1 MLGSLSTQQL
11 FASANSIAAIP
22 QVNAEWNYNAFIQPA
37 IITSSSATQ
46 ITSVNLN
53 ASTSWSSASIGGVNN
68 GTVSQSI
75 AGLGLPTFGDTSASA
90 LVFTTLSQLPES
102 GNDGSGNIT
111 SRFTSSS
118 ISLGTEAKGK
128 FYKFTF
134 YVKVGDANYTDG
146 FPSTIAASITSIT
159 NPSST
164 SSYYYRV
171 VGIGSNGQ
179 SLGPDVVNN
188 TDLLTASAGINSDV
202 TLTWAKNNNS
212 SSYRIYRSRNRSST
226 SYITTTSD
234 LTYVDRNLSNSGYTP
249 KSSAPAVFSSHI
261 QVSPEVVANNSAS
274 SNVQIVSFVR
284 SANISTGKMEKIQ
297 ASVDASL
304 DVWKKVEVWFGS
316 PGTVEDTNSPRIS
329 NVTLNL
335 NLNSD
340 YEKSK
345 LLVDHISL
353 YEVTEHDFFLNE
365 YFPADSAF
373 SPLRPGEALLN
384 SLLPVADRT
393 IDRGTNFPK
402 IKPVT
407 FAVKTPQFY
416 VAKDILSPQIQIIP
430 STYDKFKYY
439 ISDTSQRS
447 IQAQYD
453 TYLSIN
459 KIVLKYATTFNTITT
474 GSVTIYTG
482 SANTAS
488 VIPLVA
494 SDFTASGITV
504 LYYNGSNWSTSSW
517 SSPPALNADGSLQNV
532 VSQVRGIAFKA
543 GSVTQK
549 SFRNYGGTR
558 NFSDNGDL
566 DKLHIVEL
574 SPRLEVDLS
583 SILQNY
589 SIKKDLT
596 SPNSNGFPLSYIN
609 SNSGNINFS
618 NIPIYQ
624 SSGSAFT
631 IFENQSKNATFY
643 NLMKQGVKFTG
654 FLKSPSFQVD
664 LTENV
669 PQFVMYS
676 NSWSINDIGDV
687 SVDLYDITKI
697 FSQGAESPQY
707 SAEKSDLFSI
717 VTAIL
722 NLAGFSDYD
731 YDGLRNV
738 CMSSTRTTNF
748 WFDESKTVF
757 ENLQDIFLTHQIG
770 AFIDEYG
777 VMRFKSLSQIFN
789 QLDSYSFSPNF
800 AVTDTASVVSNSRY
814 ISNIVPDSYS
824 ESISEKIGKV
834 VARYRIAQDNDS
846 TDVDKKNKGA
856 SQIYSR
862 NTEVA
867 AQIWQEDDGIGLPSF
882 ELNSSLLKNQSY
894 MSFDPEKQFGG
905 NPRLTIANFEGDLLI
920 GNEVVG
926 YSGMEYRF
934 YAKGNNNAYVTK
946 TVKSYS
952 DISEGISEL
961 KNVYSASNI
970 TSVDY
975 KPTGKLFG
983 LQRGK
988 YGTFVSDHYVSS
1000 SVQNDNNFSFYT
1012 YSENLVAAVA
1022 VNQSKVSAPKAS
1034 GLSLSSK
1041 TKNEYVFLTAKTNT
1055 TSFDLFA
1062 IDFRVPTAAVA
1073 KQAKYGSTTIVRKKN
1088 GDVKLDANGKPVKK
1102 VIPGTPYSDF
1112 HNLAVGIFFNMNPN
1126 VVSSTTASNCTH
1138 FIEIASTQAKTGQKK
1153 INYNLSLY
1161 RITNNTKVVLIQNIP
1176 VHQVFDGE
1184 SHRLSAYIDGDSISI
1199 ALDNKVITKVPAFI
1213 TNKPSNKFGAYI
1225 KNLENQSVEVYIDE
1239 VYGDAVQPVNR
1250 ASISIYDYDHSARYY
1265 FTTKEFL
1272 NNMIKNV
1279 PNYSNPFLFQSKPQ
1293 ARGIKFYDVKFG
1305 LSPAYPETAKLIP
1318 IQYGSRTTT
1327 SKTNA
1332 QANILGPVVASDLKY
1347 SSLHSSPFRS
1357 KFAVV
1362 NNCEEIV
1369 YLNSPADNDII
1380 PLHINAQFQKLLE
1393 EQTIE
1398 RIIDLNYINNSIEL
1412 NTEWLPSSSEVEK
1425 LIALLSKGL
1434 NSFYTDIEISIFG
1447 NPLIQVGDFAQI
1459 TYSLKRIGYDPT
1471 PNSGIT
1477 PLICLVTS
1485 VSQGFNGGVDNTQL
1499 TLKPIIIT

>member
-22 QVNAEWNYNAFIQPA
+22 QVNAEWNYNAFIQPV

-68 GTVSQSI
+68 GTVSQSV
-75 AGLGLPTFGDTSASA
+75 AGLGLPTFGDTTSSA
-90 LVFTTLSQLPES
+90 LLFTTLSQLPES
-102 GNDGSGNIT
+102 GEDGSGNIT

-118 ISLGTEAKGK
+118 ISLGTESKGK

-171 VGIGSNGQ
+171 VGIGSSGQ
-179 SLGPDVVNN
+179 SLGPDAVNN
-188 TDLLTASAGINSDV
+188 TDLLTASAGLNSVV

-212 SSYRIYRSRNRSST
+212 TSYQIYKSRNRLST
-226 SYITTTSD
+226 GYLTTTSS
-234 LTYVDRNLSNSGYTP
+234 LSYTDYNFQTSAYIP
-249 KSSAPAVFSSHI
+249 NSSAPAVFSSHI

-304 DVWKKVEVWFGS
+304 DVWKKVEIWFGS
-316 PGTVEDTNSPRIS
+316 PGTVRDKNSPKIS
-329 NVTLNL
+329 SVTLNL

-365 YFPADSAF
+365 YFPTDSAF

-384 SLLPVADRT
+384 NLLPAADRL
-393 IDRGTNFPK
+393 INRGSNFPVN
-402 IKPVT
+402 KPVT

-416 VAKDILSPQIQIIP
+416 LAKDILSPQVQIIP

-459 KIVLKYATTFNTITT
+459 KIVLKYATTFNTIKT

-488 VIPLVA
+488 VIPLIA
-494 SDFTASGITV
+494 SDFTASGVTV
-504 LYYNGSNWSTSSW
+504 LYYNGSSWSTSSW
-517 SSPPALNADGSLQNV
+517 TSPPALNTDGSLQNV
-532 VSQVRGIAFKA
+532 VSQVRGLSFKA
-543 GSVTQK
+543 GSITQK
-549 SFRNYGGTR
+549 SFRNYGGTK

-566 DKLHIVEL
+566 DKLHLVEL

-583 SILQNY
+583 SILQDY

-643 NLMKQGVKFTG
+643 NLMKQGVKFTC
-654 FLKSPSFQVD
+654 FLKSPLFQVD
-664 LTENV
+664 LAENV

-697 FSQGAESPQY
+697 FSQGAESSQY
-707 SAEKSDLFSI
+707 SAEQSDLFSI
-717 VTAIL
+717 ITSIL

-738 CMSSTRTTNF
+738 CMSGTKTTNF
-748 WFDESKTVF
+748 WFDETKTVF

-770 AFIDEYG
+770 SFIDEYG

-789 QLDSYSFSPNF
+789 QFNSYSFSPNF
-800 AVTDTASVVSNSRY
+800 AVTDTASVVSGSRY

-824 ESISEKIGKV
+824 EAISEKIGKV
-834 VARYRIAQDNDS
+834 IARYRIAQDNDS
-846 TDVDKKNKGA
+846 TDVNKKNKKA
-856 SQIYSR
+856 SQIYGT

-867 AQIWQEDDGIGLPSF
+867 AQIWQEDNGIGLPSF
-882 ELNSSLLKNQSY
+882 ELNHSLLKNQSY

-905 NPRLTIANFEGDLLI
+905 NPRLAIANFEGDLLI

-926 YSGMEYRF
+926 YSGVEYRF

-946 TVKSYS
+946 TVKSVA
-952 DISEGISEL
+952 DITAGIGEL

-970 TSVDY
+970 ISVDY

-988 YGTFVSDHYVSS
+988 YGTFVSNHYLSNS
-1000 SVQNDNNFSFYT
+1000 QQHDNNFSFYT
-1012 YSENLVAAVA
+1012 YSQDLVPATAVT
-1022 VNQSKVSAPKAS
+1022 QSKVSASKGS
-1034 GLSLSSK
+1034 RLSLSSK
-1041 TKNEYVFLTAKTNT
+1041 NKNEYVFALAKTNT
-1055 TSFDLFA
+1055 TGLDLFA

-1073 KQAKYGSTTIVRKKN
+1073 KQAKYGETFIVIRKN
-1088 GDVKLDANGKPVKK
+1088 GEVKLDANGKAVKK
-1102 VIPGTPYSDF
+1102 FVPGTPYSDF
-1112 HNLAVGIFFNMNPN
+1112 HNLAVGVFFNMNPN
-1126 VVSSTTASNCTH
+1126 IVSSTTASNCTH
-1138 FIEIASTQAKTGQKK
+1138 FVEIASTQATTGQKK
-1153 INYNLSLY
+1153 IDYNLSLY
-1161 RITNNTKVVLIQNIP
+1161 RITNNEKVVLIQNIP
-1176 VHQVFDGE
+1176 VPKVFDGE

-1199 ALDNKVITKVPAFI
+1199 TVDNKVVTKVPVFI
-1213 TNKPSNKFGAYI
+1213 TNKPSRNFGAYI

-1239 VYGDAVQPVNR
+1239 VYGDSVQDVKGK
-1250 ASISIYDYDHSARYY
+1250 SISIYNYNHSARYY
-1265 FTTKEFL
+1265 FTTTEFL
-1272 NNMIKNV
+1272 DNMIKNV
-1279 PNYSNPFLFQSKPQ
+1279 PNYSKPFLFQGKPQ
-1293 ARGIKFYDVKFG
+1293 ARGIKFYDIKFA

-1318 IQYGSRTTT
+1318 IQYGSRAVT

-1332 QANILGPVVASDLKY
+1332 QAGILGPVVKSDLGY

-1369 YLNSPADNDII
+1369 YLNSPADKDII
-1380 PLHINAQFQKLLE
+1380 PLHINAKFQKLLE

-1398 RIIDLNYINNSIEL
+1398 KVIDSNYINNSIEL

-1434 NSFYTDIEISIFG
+1434 NSFYTDINISIFG
-1447 NPLIQVGDFAQI
+1447 NPLIQVGDFAQV
-1459 TYSLKRIGYDPT
+1459 TYSLKRVGYDPT

-1485 VSQGFNGGVDNTQL
+1485 ISQGFNGGVEDTQL